1 MKIICFIV
9 LIFSFKFSLMNKLP
23 IGIHTTIMKQN
34 VPAQPIVANGVELPP
49 VNVFHNPIWLNSNK
63 SEDSNEE
70 VNIQKLNEMNAKL
83 DFELNKF
90 KSFILESQMKGS
102 NLNRNNFNNDSN
114 SNNNNQ
120 NQNYNQENINS
131 FPKFSQIRSESKLNS
146 ENHNNLGLGYNFN
159 DNNDFPKISSLEKK
173 FLNSD
178 LNFTSEKEST
188 PICIRREGMLKIR
201 DSDQKEKDVVV
212 TYAILTKDRLSYF
225 VNSKDESSIQGS
237 IELFRIKESLKLING
252 FPSCFTIK
260 TIDGISDCSIC
271 AESEDSAREW
281 INSITQNAVNCNTM
295 SALNSLQKK
304 ENLN

>member
-1 MKIICFIV
+1 MKIIGLILMLTFIN
-9 LIFSFKFSLMNKLP
+9 LSMLNKLP
-23 IGIHTTIMKQN
+23 LGIQTSMMKPN
-34 VPAQPIVANGVELPP
+34 ISNQPIVANGIELPP

-63 SEDSNEE
+63 SEESNEE
-70 VNIQKLNEMNAKL
+70 ANIQKLNEMNAKL

-90 KSFILESQMKGS
+90 KSFILETQLKG
-102 NLNRNNFNNDSN
+102 NNGNFNNNHNFN
-114 SNNNNQ
+114 SD
-120 NQNYNQENINS
+120 NINS
-131 FPKFSQIRSESKLNS
+131 FPKFSQIKSESKLRS
-146 ENHNNLGLGYNFN
+146 ENANEIGLGYNSKDN
-159 DNNDFPKISSLEKK
+159 DSFPKISSLEKK

-178 LNFTSEKEST
+178 LNFTSEKEPS

-295 SALNSLQKK
+295 SALNTLQKK